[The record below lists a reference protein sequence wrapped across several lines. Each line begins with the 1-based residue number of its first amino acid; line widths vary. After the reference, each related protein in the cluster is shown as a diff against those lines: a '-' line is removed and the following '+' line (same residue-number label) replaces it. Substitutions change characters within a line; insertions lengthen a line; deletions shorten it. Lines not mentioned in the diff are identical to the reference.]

1 MPVPVIRKTH
11 QGDAIAFAPEVRRI
25 IYTTNAIA
33 WGQAGTQFKIHFED
47 DLVVTDPSIGPHQK
61 GWALAAGPLRT
72 NPVLPSPKER

>member
-33 WGQAGTQFKIHFED
+33 WGQAGTQFKIHFEGG
-47 DLVVTDPSIGPHQK
+47 LVVTDRSFVSHK
-61 GWALAAGPLRT
+61 KVRALAATPLRT